1 MPSNANQCRAIAACP
16 NISPACIA
24 RWLDLLVHSPH
35 QMVCRNIP
43 KRLIVHQANENFFI
57 AVHPLNKQ
65 VFKLFV
71 LNTGAKFSMLLAI
84 TASTTKGFA
93 GSDPFFVFRC
103 AREVRMARWSD
114 SKTSLVHLSKF
125 WQRFG
130 NDKKHQTKKHLLISS
145 VIGNTLSALK
155 MIEH

>member
-1 MPSNANQCRAIAACP
+1 MHYSLFADVQMVSRYCPVTQEIPCAPAVTFHVRLKCSRSCRSGSFIL
-16 NISPACIA
+16 ITSSPACIA
-24 RWLDLLVHSPH
+24 GYLDLLVHSPH

-84 TASTTKGFA
+84 TASTAKGFA

-103 AREVRMARWSD
+103 AREVRMAR
-114 SKTSLVHLSKF
+114 
-125 WQRFG
+125 
-130 NDKKHQTKKHLLISS
+130 
-145 VIGNTLSALK
+145 
-155 MIEH
+155 